1 MRSRPPIRSGNCSL
15 TGRFAMILPRN
26 EGAEMT
32 EHRPW
37 FASYPE
43 GVPKT
48 LEPYPE
54 KSLFSILEESA
65 SRFPDRPAI
74 AWFGRHMSYRELL
87 REVERLSAL
96 LAKIGVKQGD
106 RVGLI
111 LPNCPQYVIAYYAT
125 VRLGAIIV
133 GNNPLYTSRELTHQL
148 NDAGRHRVV
157 VLDQLYSN

>member
-1 MRSRPPIRSGNCSL
+1 
-15 TGRFAMILPRN
+15 
-26 EGAEMT
+26 MT
-32 EHRPW
+32 DQRPW
-37 FASYPE
+37 TTSYPD

-54 KSLFSILEESA
+54 KSLFSVLEESA

-74 AWFGRHMSYRELL
+74 AWFGRHITYRELL
-87 REVERLSAL
+87 KEVEKFSAL
-96 LAKIGVKQGD
+96 LAKLGVKQGD

-133 GNNPLYTSRELTHQL
+133 GNNPLYT
-148 NDAGRHRVV
+148 
-157 VLDQLYSN
+157 